1 MCHSPLYLHLPFVAF
16 SKMDYRYKLS
26 ILTNWKC
33 EFLTSRLVC
42 QYTGTTETQD
52 QQQDNK
58 TLKFMFVFIN
68 KMQPSLKMF
77 VVVCML
83 KLILIDVA
91 FH

>member
-1 MCHSPLYLHLPFVAF
+1 
-16 SKMDYRYKLS
+16 MDYRYKLS